1 MKKAIIVIIAI
12 LVIIQFFRIDKSN
25 PPANMEKDFITITNP
40 PTDMGIMLK
49 ESCYDCHSHHT
60 NYPWYSNIAPVSW
73 LLKEHVNNGRNHL
86 NFSVWTDYKESKKNH
101 KLDECIEMI
110 ETGEM
115 PMKGYVLLHEE
126 ADLTDAQ
133 KKAMIDWFRSVKVNN

>member
-1 MKKAIIVIIAI
+1 MKKAIIIIIAI

-25 PPANMEKDFITITNP
+25 PPANMEEDFITITNP

-60 NYPWYSNIAPVSW
+60 KYPWYSKFAPVSW

>member
-1 MKKAIIVIIAI
+1 
-12 LVIIQFFRIDKSN
+12 
-25 PPANMEKDFITITNP
+25 
-40 PTDMGIMLK
+40 
-49 ESCYDCHSHHT
+49 
-60 NYPWYSNIAPVSW
+60 
-73 LLKEHVNNGRNHL
+73 
-86 NFSVWTDYKESKKNH
+86 
-101 KLDECIEMI
+101 MI

>member
-60 NYPWYSNIAPVSW
+60 KYPWYSNIAPVSW

>member
-60 NYPWYSNIAPVSW
+60 NYPWYSNIALVSW

-86 NFSVWTDYKESKKNH
+86 NFSVWTDYKGSKKNH